1 MSGVEIEIIRR
12 TDDAFVPAEMLLGLA
27 PEDLLLIDKEWA
39 SEKSR
44 ILQELLKHTNPRN
57 EKPQSL
63 HWDWSR
69 KSSALRLLAASGF
82 GVTADGKWQG
92 VMMTKTGLD
101 SRHPNST
108 GKPIVYIDYLETAP
122 WNWNLN
128 KIGQIGTYRSVGSI
142 LFRQSVIQSK
152 KESFR
157 GRIGLH
163 SLPQS
168 VNFYE
173 SLGMEN
179 LGPDPSKQNLPYFE
193 LTEASALKFLSE
205 KGDSDE

>member
-1 MSGVEIEIIRR
+1 
-12 TDDAFVPAEMLLGLA
+12 
-27 PEDLLLIDKEWA
+27 
-39 SEKSR
+39 
-44 ILQELLKHTNPRN
+44 
-57 EKPQSL
+57 
-63 HWDWSR
+63 
-69 KSSALRLLAASGF
+69 
-82 GVTADGKWQG
+82 
-92 VMMTKTGLD
+92 MTKTGLD

-152 KESFR
+152 EESFR

-179 LGPDPSKQNLPYFE
+179 LGQTPANKTCHILN
-193 LTEASALKFLSE
+193 
-205 KGDSDE
+205 